1 MMRSRAGYL
10 STTSDK
16 LQRTYAAKDRP
27 YLGNRYKYQTAERKK
42 LDWVSELYKPKI
54 LFSKEAY

>member
-1 MMRSRAGYL
+1 MNHYSPEAQSKNHRRHMVRTSTGYL

-16 LQRTYAAKDRP
+16 LQRTYAAKARP

-42 LDWVSELYKPKI
+42 LD
-54 LFSKEAY
+54 

>member
-42 LDWVSELYKPKI
+42 LD
-54 LFSKEAY
+54 